1 MLIVIDTNIHSD
13 TNDIICYMI
22 VFWELSS
29 YWGIFKTF
37 LHGWNEKI
45 WIVCHVRI
53 GWKVYD
59 EIMKFGLVVYV
70 CMKWWNLDR
79 LFVWT
84 DLNNLNRLNK
94 FLNRLNR
101 FLNRFYV
108 WISWTKFF
116 MKFLWKLNRFCC
128 CFLSRLNIFLFL
140 NFLWILNRFCCHFLN
155 RFCVNKLNRFC
166 CCFFWWDWIDF
177 WTDFMC
183 EYCRLNKIF
192 FIKRKTN
199 RIFNVSI
206 RLNWA
211 DRTTLL

>member
-94 FLNRLNR
+94 FLNRLNK

-108 WISWTKFF
+108 WTSWTDFFNEVSVKFEHILLLFFEQILCVNMLNRFF
-116 MKFLWKLNRFCC
+116 MKFLWNLNKFCC
-128 CFLSRLNIFLFL
+128 CFLNRLYVCTGWIIFL
-140 NFLWILNRFCCHFLN
+140 I
-155 RFCVNKLNRFC
+155 
-166 CCFFWWDWIDF
+166 
-177 WTDFMC
+177 
-183 EYCRLNKIF
+183 
-192 FIKRKTN
+192 
-199 RIFNVSI
+199 
-206 RLNWA
+206 
-211 DRTTLL
+211 